1 MRWIVVRLAVGLAS
15 LTGLALVVVGFPVG
29 IVVAFRS
36 PIPSSAPAVHS
47 LWTGL
52 TDDQIRTIAGWAC
65 WLLWSV
71 AAATVLEEVAAY
83 LRKRAA
89 RRLRIAGPLQPVVAQ
104 LVAWCALT
112 FAPAPPRHVGVST
125 DRQALTAV
133 LARSG
138 PATAPAVAP
147 RGTSA
152 PERVHVVLPGES
164 AWAIAGE
171 EARDPSR
178 WPEMW
183 NEDRGLPQ
191 PDGGRW
197 TDPNLIYPRWR
208 LPIPPDWSPSA
219 ARPAAPTNGA
229 PAKPPPAHASPP
241 AGDDGPLGP
250 PRRSSE
256 GSSSTPSTVPP
267 RPVPHRTPGP
277 SIALPTRRSAP
288 ATPHG
293 PSPRGGVLDL
303 PSGGV
308 VAAWFAVGIG
318 TAVALGRLHRR
329 RRYRPGAPRPGLG
342 ARPSERLGRLP
353 AQLRQVQLGGWVDDE
368 AEDHTRTGDAP
379 PAPPSFETG
388 RLALGE
394 VDGRLVSVDVLA
406 LQGIGVVGAGAEDM
420 LRALAIDIALRR
432 QECAGLLLTA
442 TVQNRL
448 GLGGLEAHPGVRVA
462 PTIEELLRELEV
474 ATVTRTGFLDR
485 YGAADMR
492 SVLADDPG
500 EPTPVLLALTE
511 APDSDARLRA
521 ILATGPR
528 LAIGA
533 ALLGEWRSGVTVEV
547 DGDHAVRGVAGE
559 GARGDHLGLSGARA
573 VALSAQDA
581 RESVAVI
588 RQSYGED
595 AAADGLAVGEPSE
608 ADSGAAEIAE
618 ASTGA
623 DMRDAADIAVPDGAP
638 LLSEPPVLIAPD
650 GDAGPRPVRVALLGG
665 YRIDANATGEIKNGL
680 RAKARELFAFLL
692 LHPHG
697 VTRDAVVDTLWQHVD
712 ADRATNQLYTVL
724 GNLRS
729 ALRTATGLTTASF
742 IDRIGE
748 QYRVDPALVDT
759 DLWRFEAAV
768 LRANASGVDREA
780 IAGALEEAETLFAGD
795 PLDGM
800 SYGWAEPVREDI
812 RARAVTAITRLA
824 DLHEPTDPDRTADAL
839 EAALRIDPYSET
851 LYQRLLRLLAARGRR
866 DDVRRV
872 WRQACNRLDEI
883 DLDPDEETESIVAA
897 ALRPGVASTSRGND

>member
-15 LTGLALVVVGFPVG
+15 LAGLALLVVGFPVG
-29 IVVAFRS
+29 IVAAFGS
-36 PIPSSAPAVHS
+36 PIPSSAPSAHGVWTA
-47 LWTGL
+47 LTQTGL
-52 TDDQIRTIAGWAC
+52 TNDQIRTVAGWAC

-71 AAATVLEEVAAY
+71 PALTVLEEVAAY

-89 RRLRIAGPLQPVVAQ
+89 RRLRMAGPLQPLVAQ

-112 FAPAPPRHVGVST
+112 FAPAPPRHTGGVPA
-125 DRQALTAV
+125 DRHAMTAV
-133 LARSG
+133 LARSELAPTAAAAP
-138 PATAPAVAP
+138 PAT
-147 RGTSA
+147 A
-152 PERVHVVLPGES
+152 PERVHVVRPGES

-171 EARDPSR
+171 EAHDPSR

-183 NEDRGLPQ
+183 EADRGLPQ

-208 LPIPPDWSPSA
+208 LPIPQDWSPPA
-219 ARPAAPTNGA
+219 PHLAAPTNGA
-229 PAKPPPAHASPP
+229 PSKPPAPHISTPAV
-241 AGDDGPLGP
+241 DDGPLGP
-250 PRRSSE
+250 PRTSRDGTSSIL
-256 GSSSTPSTVPP
+256 STPIATPQ
-267 RPVPHRTPGP
+267 PHRTPRTP
-277 SIALPTRRSAP
+277 IAVATGRAAP
-288 ATPHG
+288 VSPRV

-318 TAVALGRLHRR
+318 TAIALGRLHRR
-329 RRYRPGAPRPGLG
+329 RHYRPGEPRPSLG

-368 AEDHTRTGDAP
+368 VEDDTRTGEAP

-388 RLALGE
+388 RLTLGE

-420 LRALAIDIALRR
+420 LRALTIDVALRR
-432 QECAGLLLTA
+432 QERAGLLLTA
-442 TVQNRL
+442 TAQNRL
-448 GLGGLEAHPGVRVA
+448 GLRGLDAHPGVRVV
-462 PTIEELLRELEV
+462 PTIEELLHELEV
-474 ATVTRTGFLDR
+474 ATVTRSGFLDR

-492 SVLADDPG
+492 SALADDPG
-500 EPTPVLLALTE
+500 EPTPVLLVVTE
-511 APDSDARLRA
+511 APDSGARLRA

-533 ALLGEWRSGVTVEV
+533 ALLGEWRPGVTLEV
-547 DGDHAVRGVAGE
+547 DADHAVLGVAGE
-559 GARGDHLGLSGARA
+559 GVGGDHLGLSGGRA

-595 AAADGLAVGEPSE
+595 AAADGLVVGTPSE
-608 ADSGAAEIAE
+608 ADSRPAVMAE
-618 ASTGA
+618 ASTSAEAPEVA
-623 DMRDAADIAVPDGAP
+623 DLAALDSAP
-638 LLSEPPVLIAPD
+638 APSEPPVLLADD
-650 GDAGPRPVRVALLGG
+650 GRDLPRPVRVALLGG
-665 YRIDANATGEIKNGL
+665 YRIDAGTTGEIKNGL

-692 LHPHG
+692 LHPQG

-729 ALRTATGLTTASF
+729 ALRTATGLTGASF

-748 QYRVDPALVDT
+748 QYRVDPALIDT
-759 DLWRFEAAV
+759 DLWRFEAAL
-768 LRANASGVDREA
+768 LRANAGGVDRET
-780 IAGALEEAETLFAGD
+780 IAGALEEVAALFAGD

-800 SYGWAEPVREDI
+800 PYGWAEPLREDI
-812 RARAVTAITRLA
+812 RARAVTALTRLA
-824 DLHEPTDPDRTADAL
+824 DLHEPTDPDRAADAL
-839 EAALRIDPYSET
+839 ELAVRIDPYSET
-851 LYQRLLRLLAARGRR
+851 LYQRLIRLLAARGRR
-866 DDVRRV
+866 DDLRRV
-872 WRQACNRLDEI
+872 WRQARNRLDEI
-883 DLDPDEETESIVAA
+883 DVDPDEETESIVAS
-897 ALRPGVASTSRGND
+897 ALRAARVPR